1 MDRVWAVASW
11 VAQARASPRIV
22 RQPLNNVADTAARV
36 RMTARTR
43 ILFVD
48 DEPPVLT
55 AIERQLRKDR
65 GRWDM
70 VFALGGQRG
79 LDEVHKGCFTV
90 VVSDLRMPN
99 VDGVTLLNA
108 IGEACPATVR
118 IMLSGDAEAA
128 AMSQAV

>member
-1 MDRVWAVASW
+1 
-11 VAQARASPRIV
+11 
-22 RQPLNNVADTAARV
+22 
-36 RMTARTR
+36 MTAKTR

-55 AIERQLRKDR
+55 AIERQLRRDR
-65 GRWDM
+65 TRWDM
-70 VFALGGQRG
+70 VFALGGERG

-99 VDGVTLLNA
+99 VDGVKLLNA

-118 IMLSGDAEAA
+118 IILSGDAEAA
-128 AMSQAV
+128 AMSQAVPALHCVLTKPCDSATLRSAIERAIDAAPQHC

>member
-1 MDRVWAVASW
+1 
-11 VAQARASPRIV
+11 
-22 RQPLNNVADTAARV
+22 
-36 RMTARTR
+36 MTARTR

-55 AIERQLRKDR
+55 AIERQLRRDR

-70 VFALGGQRG
+70 VFALGGERG

-99 VDGVTLLNA
+99 VDGVKLLNA

-118 IMLSGDAEAA
+118 IMLSGDAEASTISRAVPALHCLLTKPCDSATLRHAIERAIDA
-128 AMSQAV
+128 APQHC